1 MLGLTCNNT
10 THSCIYTVKSHYFVL
25 QGEMQNSVKKKKSKL
40 AGDSLRVLSLKE
52 QSGMEFEILRQ
63 SELVESN

>member
-1 MLGLTCNNT
+1 MFVDVDFLT
-10 THSCIYTVKSHYFVL
+10 
-25 QGEMQNSVKKKKSKL
+25 SVKKKSKL

-52 QSGMEFEILRQ
+52 QSGMEFEILRK